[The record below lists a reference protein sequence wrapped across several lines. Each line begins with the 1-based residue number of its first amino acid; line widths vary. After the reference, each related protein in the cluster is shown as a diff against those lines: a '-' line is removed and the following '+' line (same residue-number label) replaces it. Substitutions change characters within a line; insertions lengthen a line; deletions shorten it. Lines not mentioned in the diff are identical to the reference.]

1 MNPVDMETVENE
13 TILFSCTAEG
23 RPQPSITWYR
33 MADND
38 SLLLVNM
45 SDDRV
50 EVNQTEQR
58 ERRLTSELTLS
69 DVLPSDSGVYVCIA
83 ETVVKGDM
91 SSATL
96 TVNGECVLCTKLNI
110 FNFSVFS
117 LLYTQCYQ

>member
-1 MNPVDMETVENE
+1 MNPVDVETVENE
-13 TILFSCTAEG
+13 TISLSCTAEG

-50 EVNQTEQR
+50 EVNQTEQG

-69 DVLPSDSGVYVCIA
+69 NVLPSDSGVYVCIA
-83 ETVVKGDM
+83 ENIVNSDM
-91 SSATL
+91 SSANL
-96 TVNGECVLCTKLNI
+96 TVNGECAL
-110 FNFSVFS
+110 
-117 LLYTQCYQ
+117 